1 MDEVPHSCIGTPTLV
16 GKEETPWVMSFLP
29 VGLGPISDG
38 HTPNT
43 RIGFANSRISV
54 RLTMT

>member
-1 MDEVPHSCIGTPTLV
+1 MAVVPCSSIGTPIIV
-16 GKEETPWVMSFLP
+16 GQEDTSKIGSFLP

-43 RIGFANSRISV
+43 RISITNSRISIRV
-54 RLTMT
+54 MMT